1 MLNKSLHV
9 DKTVSEVQTSDHFYE
24 RRASWERGNHP
35 VLECVCSSLNV
46 LRSPPRV
53 GTLLVPSSFLPYLT
67 VKHLQPDLL
76 PIMSN
81 CSNLSVVPSYPDRM
95 LNVNVQ
101 FCNTRQ
107 IGAQMC
113 CSLEMTVPLQS
124 FVRHRLNA
132 ERIFFFPPS
141 ATAAVAIYSL
151 SQPET
156 LSLNTNHVLEINP
169 REMSH
174 ISERQFWLFPDV
186 KTLSERLISLY
197 CVYCF
202 HVQLVGLINAG
213 M

>member
-9 DKTVSEVQTSDHFYE
+9 DKTVSEVQTSDHLKSDHFYE

-35 VLECVCSSLNV
+35 VLECVCSLLNV
-46 LRSPPRV
+46 LRSPPCV

-81 CSNLSVVPSYPDRM
+81 CSNLSVVPSYPDHM

-124 FVRHRLNA
+124 FVSRRLNA
-132 ERIFFFPPS
+132 ELIFYFFPPFS
-141 ATAAVAIYSL
+141 NRCCGDLQSRTA
-151 SQPET
+151 
-156 LSLNTNHVLEINP
+156 
-169 REMSH
+169 
-174 ISERQFWLFPDV
+174 
-186 KTLSERLISLY
+186 
-197 CVYCF
+197 
-202 HVQLVGLINAG
+202 
-213 M
+213 